1 MSIDTFMLLFGTWS
15 ELVILQEMIYHIV
28 KFLRK

>member
-1 MSIDTFMLLFGTWS
+1 MTMTTFLLLFGIWS
-15 ELVILQEMIYHIV
+15 ELVILQEVIYHIV

>member
-1 MSIDTFMLLFGTWS
+1 MTMTTFLLLFGVWG